1 MSRFLC
7 VVLCLALLGPTALLA
22 EPLRVQ
28 LPQYRTLS
36 SSETESLEPALLERV
51 AEGLG
56 RPASFVA
63 SAQDADVRVAEGDP
77 AQAAIYYRAAP
88 AALSATGGGL
98 GAWSDLQGQ
107 PVCVSRDSPH
117 GSMLRTRFAAH
128 PHEYASTAH
137 ALIGLK
143 LGECRAVVDDDVLL
157 TEIATLPE
165 WQRYRHLLPALDD
178 AKRHLSLATD
188 DPDLLQQIN
197 TLLTQWEAGGQLA
210 ELTRQWVDEVAF
222 QAYVLADTLDCH

>member
-1 MSRFLC
+1 VSRFLC
-7 VVLCLALLGPTALLA
+7 VALCLALLGPTALLA

-36 SSETESLEPALLERV
+36 SSETESFELALLERV
-51 AEGLG
+51 AGGLG
-56 RPASFVA
+56 RPASPVA
-63 SAQDADVRVAEGDP
+63 SAQHADVRVVEGDP
-77 AQAAIYYRAAP
+77 AEAAIYYRAAP
-88 AALSATGGGL
+88 AALSATEGGL

-107 PVCVSRDSPH
+107 LVCVSRDSPH
-117 GSMLRTRFAAH
+117 SEILRTRFAAR
-128 PHEYASTAH
+128 PHEYPSTAH

-143 LGECRAVVDDDVLL
+143 LGECRAVVDDDELL
-157 TEIATLPE
+157 KEIATLPE
-165 WQRYRHLLPALDD
+165 WQRYRHLLPTLTD

-188 DPDLLQQIN
+188 DSNLQQQIN